1 MAYLD
6 HPTTTV
12 SSLAGEAGPKYTSY
26 ETHVEALSGTS
37 LIDISSDLTIT
48 STKPASEIHVFDATP
63 GGAGGGDF
71 KVAINGGDTM
81 TLGVAQ
87 LPLII
92 DTMKITQL
100 QVGSETSTD
109 DPGVT
114 AFFK

>member
-1 MAYLD
+1 MAYSD
-6 HPTTTV
+6 HPKTDV
-12 SSLAGEAGPKYTSY
+12 SAWGEKEYGSY

-37 LIDISSDLTIT
+37 LVDISSDLTIT

-63 GGAGGGDF
+63 GGAGTGDF

-81 TLGVAQ
+81 TLAIAQ

-92 DTMKITQL
+92 DTMQVTQL

-114 AFFK
+114 AFFR